1 MTTANITPTAPSDGV
16 LYASAVPMTSTE
28 ASLGDALQVPA
39 IIPTTFGQAI
49 VAVVQ
54 LSINGFI
61 TGNNTY
67 VVLQMDLG
75 DGVWVDLNWLVWN
88 GVMGTATFVFS
99 NGIAG
104 ANSFQQSRGVGQ
116 VPNPQVSGA
125 NQLCLGGRLRFVG
138 KTIMTGGSSSA
149 AGVTTVVTCTIKY
162 KLLGLN

>member
-1 MTTANITPTAPSDGV
+1 MANIIPTAADDGI
-16 LYASAVPMTSTE
+16 LYANAVPLTASE
-28 ASLGDALQVPA
+28 AVLGDAVVTPVL
-39 IIPTTFGQAI
+39 IPTTYGQAV

-75 DGVWVDLNWLVWN
+75 DGVWVDLNWLVWT
-88 GVMGTATFVFS
+88 GTQAPATFVFS

-104 ANSFQQSRGVGQ
+104 ANSFQQSRISGGS
-116 VPNPQVSGA
+116 PNPQVSGA
-125 NQLCLGGRLRFVG
+125 NQLTLGGRLRFVG

-149 AGVTTVVTCTIKY
+149 AGVSTVVSCTIKY